1 MGHWN
6 IVTIDNVGVA
16 FRNRRVIRRNVTD
29 QLVSKEVEINPGF
42 CAASFRTT
50 EQLSVKTARL
60 RKVAN
65 SNREMK
71 WRQVHG

>member
-1 MGHWN
+1 MGHRN

-16 FRNRRVIRRNVTD
+16 FRNGRVIRRNVTD

-42 CAASFRTT
+42 CTPPFRTT

-71 WRQVHG
+71 GRQVHG